1 MSKEIWVL
9 VEHNNGN
16 LKQAS
21 LEAVAAA
28 KAEANKC
35 DATVSGLLLGKGVK
49 DLAPQ
54 AAKWGAD
61 KVIVVEDENLKK
73 FNSHPY
79 ADVIAQMAKENAPI
93 AIIAAATPNG
103 KDVAPRIAVKLNSGL
118 IADCIAINAAADGT
132 FSATRTVYSGKLHQ
146 TSNFNKPVNQVL
158 TLRPKVIEVQ
168 ASEGAGEVIISDKK
182 PQAESLK
189 TIIKEI
195 VARVSERPELTQAD
209 IVVSG
214 GRGVKSLE
222 GFKIIENLADVLG
235 AAVGASHSAVDAG
248 YREHTGQVGQTGKV
262 VNPKLYIACGISGA
276 IQHLVGMSNAKF
288 IVAINKDADAPIF
301 QKADY
306 GIVGDI
312 FDVVPLLTEE
322 LKKVLA

>member
-1 MSKEIWVL
+1 MSKEIWVIL
-9 VEHNNGN
+9 EHNNGKV
-16 LKQAS
+16 KQAS

-28 KAEANKC
+28 KAQATNC
-35 DATVSGLLLGKGVK
+35 NATVCGLLLGKAVK

-61 KVIVVEDENLKK
+61 KVVVVEDDNLDK
-73 FNSHPY
+73 FNAHPY
-79 ADVIAQMAKENAPI
+79 ADVIASMAKDNEPV

-118 IADCIAINAAADGT
+118 LADCIAITAASDGT
-132 FSATRTVYSGKLHQ
+132 FTGTRSVYSGKLQQ
-146 TSNFNKPVNQVL
+146 TSNFTEPRNQVV
-158 TLRPKVIEVQ
+158 TIRPKVIAVE
-168 ASEGAGEVIISDKK
+168 ASAAAGEITVSDKK

-189 TIIKEI
+189 TIVKEI
-195 VARVSERPELTQAD
+195 VARISERPELTQAD
-209 IVVSG
+209 IIVAG

-222 GFKIIENLADVLG
+222 GFKIIEDLADTLG
-235 AAVGASHSAVDAG
+235 AAVGASRSAVDAG
-248 YREHTGQVGQTGKV
+248 YREHTDQVGQTGKV

-276 IQHLVGMSNAKF
+276 IQHLVGMSNAKY

-312 FDVVPLLTEE
+312 FDVVPLLNEE